1 MQRDRLLRFNIKA
14 LKRDRDQ
21 LWAEAAAR
29 EAEGESIRLDP
40 ALWSD
45 AEREQEKRLARDP
58 WQDLLEQKLARYEQ
72 EGGLKITATDLLKA
86 LDVDA
91 AQARQDMSTRLTHV
105 MQRLGWKRP
114 RNRLIMVDGVRVAGY
129 VKGEPPR
136 RRIVTYSDRYGT
148 TTELE

>member
-72 EGGLKITATDLLKA
+72 EE
-86 LDVDA
+86 VD
-91 AQARQDMSTRLTHV
+91 
-105 MQRLGWKRP
+105 
-114 RNRLIMVDGVRVAGY
+114 
-129 VKGEPPR
+129 
-136 RRIVTYSDRYGT
+136 
-148 TTELE
+148 